1 MLLIILTF
9 VLAFLALWIF
19 GPLVLS
25 SFGISLSNELNLWTN
40 MLKSL
45 VETMAIIIAGIW
57 AYDRF
62 IKSREKYP
70 YPRIEYKIQHYR
82 LDKEIIYLN
91 VFVIVTNKGKRK
103 LNLGEGI
110 IYVRQVLPL
119 SNRVQKMIAKSSDEN
134 IRKGNVP
141 KLFIEDKQRIGWD
154 KLGERKWSEVR
165 TSMQELEPGQTR
177 DLQFAFLIEGDI
189 KTVEVVSSV
198 DYEKSLWELAEIYS
212 LKKNNEFSLDYK
224 EDN

>member
-19 GPLVLS
+19 GPSILS
-25 SFGISLSNELNLWTN
+25 SFGISLSSELNLWTN

-45 VETMAIIIAGIW
+45 VETMAIIVAGYW
-57 AYDRF
+57 TYDHF

-70 YPRIEYKIQHYR
+70 YPTIQYKIQHYQ
-82 LDKEIIYLN
+82 LSEKIIYLN

-103 LNLGEGI
+103 LNLGEGL

-119 SNRVQKMIAKSSDEN
+119 SNRVQEMIDNSNDED
-134 IRKGNVP
+134 IRKGNIP

-154 KLGERKWSEVR
+154 KLGERKWGEIR
-165 TSMQELEPGQTR
+165 RGIQELEPGQTR

-189 KTVEVVSSV
+189 KTVEVISSV

-212 LKKNNEFSLDYK
+212 LEENNEFSLDY
-224 EDN
+224 